1 MDMEILQDYLPEA
14 RELLEKA
21 QDDTLR
27 LESDSNNDEVL
38 ASVFRAFHT
47 LKGGAG
53 FLEAEHLVSWTHH
66 LEDLLDKLRSH
77 TLVVNGAMID
87 AILRGLDVIDD
98 MLQQLACGEYPGPGP
113 EELGQLIQE
122 LAAGKRAEQVS
133 VNGPIESDAT
143 PSNPFPPEATL
154 LVSQRPTAAGESGLF
169 LERTESASSSETAAD
184 EITDAEFEATLDALY
199 GNKAPGVTSASDSGQ
214 LNSDEISPEEFEQV
228 LDQLYGQQAP
238 GYEHPALTA
247 TVSAS
252 SIESEKATAEIAPP
266 TQSVSTTTNPSSE
279 ATNASKAVPP
289 ARSAAAAQEAAD
301 TTLRVDAARLDAVMN
316 QVGELVLLR
325 NRLSSAIGSLGE
337 ENEDMLRIA
346 REVDITVNDIQST
359 VMRLR
364 MQPCKRLFQQLP
376 RVVRDTSR
384 QLGKEVALEIVGE
397 DVEIDKAVVDAL
409 SGPMTH
415 LLRNSLDH
423 GVELPADRQAAGKAR
438 SAKIRVAAIHLGDKV
453 RIEVSDDGRGIDSQF
468 VTRKAVDKGVITV
481 EQAARLSEQE
491 AVELIFRPGFS
502 TNDQVTDISGRGVGM
517 DVVKETVR
525 KLRGRLDIQ
534 TKPGLGTSIS
544 MEFPLTMAVLPVLYL
559 RLRREIYA
567 LPVSSIESLLDIQ
580 ESRIHRMSG
589 RSVYRVDGTE
599 VIPMVDLGRL
609 LHDRPL
615 RLGSEPIEGI
625 LTERGLIMVSEV
637 LGNED
642 SVVKPID
649 FLAEQNWYQG
659 ATISGKGN
667 VVLILDA
674 GALANHVIDHGGD
687 STIINVSCKGAA

>member
-27 LESDSNNDEVL
+27 LESDPGNDDVL

-53 FLEAEHLVSWTHH
+53 FLEAENLVNWTHH

-77 TLVVNGAMID
+77 TLTVTGPMID

-98 MLQQLACGEYPGPGP
+98 MLQQLANGEYPAPGP
-113 EELGQLIQE
+113 EELSGIIRQ
-122 LAAGKRAEQVS
+122 LAAGT
-133 VNGPIESDAT
+133 T
-143 PSNPFPPEATL
+143 PVEPLQPTLPACTAPEATL
-154 LVSQRPTAAGESGLF
+154 KVSQRATADGQAGLF
-169 LERTESASSSETAAD
+169 LERADATPSPDTGSD
-184 EITDAEFEATLDALY
+184 EISAEEFEATLDALY
-199 GNKAPGVTSASDSGQ
+199 GTQAPGYAPPPESQCAA
-214 LNSDEISPEEFEQV
+214 SDEISPEEFEQV
-228 LDQLYGQQAP
+228 LDQLYGDKAP
-238 GYEHPALTA
+238 GFDTEISPKGAEDLPVTAAPGNPPVASVQTAPAPSPA
-247 TVSAS
+247 
-252 SIESEKATAEIAPP
+252 APP
-266 TQSVSTTTNPSSE
+266 SPTSQPAAPAAVRGSPGTQET
-279 ATNASKAVPP
+279 
-289 ARSAAAAQEAAD
+289 AD
-301 TTLRVDAARLDAVMN
+301 VTLRVDAARLDAVMN

-346 REVDITVNDIQST
+346 REVDLTVNDIQST

-376 RVVRDTSR
+376 RVVRDASR
-384 QLGKEVALEIVGE
+384 QLSKEVALEIVGE

-423 GVELPADRQAAGKAR
+423 GVESPEARQAAGKSR

-453 RIEVSDDGRGIDSQF
+453 RIDVSDDGRGIDSQF
-468 VTRKAVDKGVITV
+468 VIQKAIDKGVISA
-481 EQAARLSEQE
+481 EQGARLSEQE

-534 TKPGLGTSIS
+534 TRPGLGTRIS

-580 ESRIHRMSG
+580 KTRIHRMSG
-589 RSVYRVDGTE
+589 RTVYRVDGTE
-599 VIPMVDLGRL
+599 VVPIVDLGAL
-609 LHDRPL
+609 LHERSL
-615 RLGSEPIEGI
+615 RLGSEPIEGV
-625 LTERGLIMVSEV
+625 LTERGLFMVSEV

-674 GALANHVIDHGGD
+674 NALVNHVLDHSSD
-687 STIINVSCKGAA
+687 PTTKNTPCIGAA

>member
-1 MDMEILQDYLPEA
+1 M
-14 RELLEKA
+14 
-21 QDDTLR
+21 
-27 LESDSNNDEVL
+27 
-38 ASVFRAFHT
+38 
-47 LKGGAG
+47 
-53 FLEAEHLVSWTHH
+53 
-66 LEDLLDKLRSH
+66 
-77 TLVVNGAMID
+77 
-87 AILRGLDVIDD
+87 
-98 MLQQLACGEYPGPGP
+98 
-113 EELGQLIQE
+113 
-122 LAAGKRAEQVS
+122 
-133 VNGPIESDAT
+133 
-143 PSNPFPPEATL
+143 
-154 LVSQRPTAAGESGLF
+154 
-169 LERTESASSSETAAD
+169 
-184 EITDAEFEATLDALY
+184 
-199 GNKAPGVTSASDSGQ
+199 
-214 LNSDEISPEEFEQV
+214 
-228 LDQLYGQQAP
+228 
-238 GYEHPALTA
+238 
-247 TVSAS
+247 
-252 SIESEKATAEIAPP
+252 
-266 TQSVSTTTNPSSE
+266 
-279 ATNASKAVPP
+279 
-289 ARSAAAAQEAAD
+289 
-301 TTLRVDAARLDAVMN
+301 RVDAARLDAVMN

-468 VTRKAVDKGVITV
+468 VTRKAVDKGVITA

>member
-376 RVVRDTSR
+376 RVVRDASR

-397 DVEIDKAVVDAL
+397 EVEIDKAVVDAL

-468 VTRKAVDKGVITV
+468 VTRKAVDKGVITA

>member
-27 LESDSNNDEVL
+27 LESDPNNDEVL

-53 FLEAEHLVSWTHH
+53 FLEADHLVSWTHH

-77 TLVVNGAMID
+77 TLVINGPMID
-87 AILRGLDVIDD
+87 GVLRGLDVIDD
-98 MLQQLACGEYPGPGP
+98 MLQQLACGENPGPGP

-122 LAAGKRAEQVS
+122 LAAGKRAERVS
-133 VNGPIESDAT
+133 VNGPIECDPT
-143 PSNPFPPEATL
+143 PSPPPSESML
-154 LVSQRPTAAGESGLF
+154 LVSQRPTVAGEAGLF
-169 LERTESASSSETAAD
+169 LERTESAASSETAAD

-199 GNKAPGVTSASDSGQ
+199 GNKAPGVTIASDSEH

-228 LDQLYGQQAP
+228 LDQMYGKQAP
-238 GYEHPALTA
+238 GYEQPALTA
-247 TVSAS
+247 PVSAKS
-252 SIESEKATAEIAPP
+252 AESEQAAAEIAPP
-266 TQSVSTTTNPSSE
+266 TQSVSTTTSPSPE
-279 ATNASKAVPP
+279 VTNASKVTPP
-289 ARSAAAAQEAAD
+289 ARSAAAAQEAAE
-301 TTLRVDAARLDAVMN
+301 TTLRVDATRLDAVMN

-376 RVVRDTSR
+376 RVVRDASR
-384 QLGKEVALEIVGE
+384 QLGKEVTLEIVGE

-423 GVELPADRQAAGKAR
+423 GVESPADRQAAGKAR

-468 VTRKAVDKGVITV
+468 VTRKAVDKGVITA

-580 ESRIHRMSG
+580 ENRIHRMSG

-687 STIINVSCKGAA
+687 STIINISCKGAA

>member
-27 LESDSNNDEVL
+27 LESDPNNDEVL

-53 FLEAEHLVSWTHH
+53 FLEADHLVSWTHH

-77 TLVVNGAMID
+77 TLVINGPMID
-87 AILRGLDVIDD
+87 GVLRGLDVIDD
-98 MLQQLACGEYPGPGP
+98 MLQQLACGENPGPGP

-122 LAAGKRAEQVS
+122 LAAGKRAERVS
-133 VNGPIESDAT
+133 VNGPIECDPT
-143 PSNPFPPEATL
+143 PSPPPSESTL
-154 LVSQRPTAAGESGLF
+154 LVSQRPTVAGEAGLF
-169 LERTESASSSETAAD
+169 LERTESAASSETAAD

-199 GNKAPGVTSASDSGQ
+199 GNKAPGVTIASDSEH

-228 LDQLYGQQAP
+228 LDQMYGKQAP
-238 GYEHPALTA
+238 GYEQPALTA
-247 TVSAS
+247 PVSAKS
-252 SIESEKATAEIAPP
+252 AESEQAAAEIAPP
-266 TQSVSTTTNPSSE
+266 TQSVSTTTSPSPE
-279 ATNASKAVPP
+279 VTNASKVTPP
-289 ARSAAAAQEAAD
+289 ARSAAAAQEAAE

-376 RVVRDTSR
+376 RVVRDASR
-384 QLGKEVALEIVGE
+384 QLGKEVTLEIVGE

-423 GVELPADRQAAGKAR
+423 GVESPADRQAAGKAR

-468 VTRKAVDKGVITV
+468 VTRKAVDKGVITA

-580 ESRIHRMSG
+580 ENRIHRMSG

-687 STIINVSCKGAA
+687 STIINISCKGAA